1 MYSGIYNVHGGHDM
15 PRKRNHAPFI
25 GFGAD
30 VKDARKAL
38 GYTQK
43 SLAGVIGIDPRYLAN
58 IENSG
63 ALPSLPIFYE
73 LIKLCKLPVNRY
85 FHPEALDARK
95 SKERERT
102 TLKLHIC
109 PEKYLPI
116 VERTIDAA
124 IELGEVESEE

>member
-1 MYSGIYNVHGGHDM
+1 M

-85 FHPEALDARK
+85 FHPEAMDARK

-116 VERTIDAA
+116 VESTIDAA
-124 IELGEVESEE
+124 IELGEVESEV